1 MTSACEKCG
10 VRRED
15 SKIVDGQDASVS
27 EYPWMVFLLIIQGII
42 TVFSKFI
49 LVIKFPKEIGWELV
63 VALFSTA
70 GGWYVIVP
78 FDSFMI

>member
-1 MTSACEKCG
+1 
-10 VRRED
+10 
-15 SKIVDGQDASVS
+15 
-27 EYPWMVFLLIIQGII
+27 MVFLLIIQGII

-78 FDSFMI
+78 FDSFMF